1 MKTIKIII
9 FIFLCFSL
17 HINYAQETPR
27 IQELKTELIR
37 LSKTTPN
44 LNNEVELS
52 VSNSSL
58 KEFLRGIA
66 LANQLNITVA
76 PDINYTI
83 TNNFSKAKVIDIF
96 TYICQEYNLKIDI
109 VGNII
114 SFKKYKEPTPIT
126 KKKPK
131 TDPDITYN
139 KINQFLSLNLK
150 KDTIDDVVRYI
161 TNISDK
167 NVILS
172 PKVKGK
178 VISVFI
184 KNRPFEDVLEKM
196 ALANGLKI
204 TKTTDGFYFVELEET
219 KQTNNTSRKT
229 IARKNANTK
238 TNNQL
243 ELKIIDSLITIKA
256 HEEAIKTIIG
266 TVSKELQQ
274 NYFLYDVPSEKVNL
288 FLTGV
293 TYQEFLSYL
302 LRDSEFAFRKEKEVY
317 LIGKRNSESLRT
329 TKLVELENRRLE
341 NVLEAIP
348 EKLKEGVT
356 ISEFKELNGLIL
368 SGSSINIR
376 ELEEFIKIIDVVVPL
391 ITIDVIIA
399 DVTDSKTLSAG
410 IKAGLGENPT
420 GPTTGSI
427 SPGVDLNLSTDAI
440 NNTIQSI
447 NGLGIINLGNIAPNF
462 YLNIKALEE
471 DGVLKVKSTPT
482 VVTLNSHEVSMI
494 IGEEQYY
501 LVVNNQIVNN
511 QLNPNV
517 YQSQQWK
524 SVTAD
529 LSIIITPSVS
539 KDEQITLDIKVE
551 QSTFTSKVAETA
563 PPGKTKRTFESVVR
577 VKNNEMVLLG
587 GLEENQKS
595 STTSGL
601 PFLSRVPVIRW
612 IFGTRSKTKKE
623 KKLTIFIKPTVSYE

>member
-1 MKTIKIII
+1 M
-9 FIFLCFSL
+9 CFSL

>member
-1 MKTIKIII
+1 
-9 FIFLCFSL
+9 LCFSL